1 MVFFIIAISVALFVL
16 GFEMIIVLGFPSLLL
31 HQAFFPTLPTEVL
44 LQKMIAG
51 MNHSTLMAIPFFVLA
66 AETMAS
72 GQIAKR
78 LAGLM
83 RVCIGHY
90 RGGIGNTTVATA
102 MIFGSVSGSSPATVS
117 AIGRLMYPQL
127 RKAGYSDR
135 FSVGLISA
143 SAETSLLIPPSITM
157 IIYGWLTGTSI
168 TKMFAAGLII
178 GLVLGL
184 LFALYVYIESRRHD
198 VGRLERVPMRER
210 LGVIGEAAWALG
222 MPAIILGGIYTG
234 MFTATE
240 AASISVIY
248 ALFVEAV
255 IYREFSWSKLF
266 DIFESAA
273 VTTCV
278 LFMLIGM
285 GSILSF
291 FLTLF
296 QVPAMMISLIDA
308 LGGELFVFLLLV
320 NLGLI
325 LAGMFLDPSSA
336 MLILVPALF
345 PTAMALGVD
354 PVHFGMIVTL
364 NIALGMITPPFG
376 LDIFVASST
385 LNKPVAL
392 VIRGIVPFVVV
403 NLVALAAVTGFPV
416 LSTFFPKL
424 LGL

>member
-1 MVFFIIAISVALFVL
+1 MVFLIIAATVLLFL
-16 GFEMIIVLGFPSLLL
+16 FSFEMIIVLGVPSLLL
-31 HQAFFPTLPTEVL
+31 KQAFFPMLPSEVL
-44 LQKMIAG
+44 MQKMIAG
-51 MNHSTLMAIPFFVLA
+51 MNHSTLMAIPFFILA

-102 MIFGSVSGSSPATVS
+102 MVFGSVSGSSPATVS

-127 RKAGYSDR
+127 RNAGYSDR
-135 FSVGLISA
+135 FTVGLIAS

-168 TKMFAAGLII
+168 TKMFAAGLVI

-184 LFALYVYIESRRHD
+184 LFALYVYIESLRHN

-210 LGVIGEAAWALG
+210 LSVIGEAAWALG
-222 MPAIILGGIYTG
+222 MPVIILGGIYTG
-234 MFTATE
+234 QFTATE

-255 IYREFSWSKLF
+255 IYREFTWKKLF
-266 DIFESAA
+266 SIFESAA
-273 VTTCV
+273 VTSCV
-278 LFMLIGM
+278 VFMLIGM

-296 QVPAMMISLIDA
+296 QVPNMMISLINA
-308 LGGELFVFLLLV
+308 LGGELVVFLLLV

-336 MLILVPALF
+336 MLILVPTLF
-345 PTAMALGVD
+345 PTALALGVD

-385 LNKPVAL
+385 LGRPVAT
-392 VIRGIVPFVVV
+392 VIRGVLPFVVV
-403 NLVALAAVTGFPV
+403 NLIALALVTIFPT
-416 LSTFFPKL
+416 LSTFFPKM

>member
-1 MVFFIIAISVALFVL
+1 MVFLIIGVTVLLFL
-16 GFEMIIVLGFPSLLL
+16 FSFEMIIVLGMPSLLL
-31 HQAFFPTLPTEVL
+31 KQAFFPMLPSEVL
-44 LQKMIAG
+44 MQKMIAG
-51 MNHSTLMAIPFFVLA
+51 MNHSTLMAIPFFILA

-127 RKAGYSDR
+127 RNAGYSDR
-135 FSVGLISA
+135 FTVGLISS

-168 TKMFAAGLII
+168 TKMFAAGLVI

-184 LFALYVYIESRRHD
+184 LFALYVYIESLRHN

-210 LGVIGEAAWALG
+210 LSVIGEAAWALG
-222 MPAIILGGIYTG
+222 MPVIILGGIYTG
-234 MFTATE
+234 QFTATE

-255 IYREFSWSKLF
+255 IYREFTWKKLF
-266 DIFESAA
+266 SIFESAA
-273 VTTCV
+273 VTSCV
-278 LFMLIGM
+278 VFMLIGM

-296 QVPAMMISLIDA
+296 QVPNMMISLINA
-308 LGGELFVFLLLV
+308 LGGELVVFLLLV

-336 MLILVPALF
+336 MLILVPTLF
-345 PTAMALGVD
+345 PTAVALGVD

-385 LNKPVAL
+385 LGRPVAT
-392 VIRGIVPFVVV
+392 VIRGVLPFVAV
-403 NLVALAAVTGFPV
+403 NLIALAFVTIFPA
-416 LSTFFPKL
+416 LSTFFPKM

>member
-1 MVFFIIAISVALFVL
+1 MVFLIIAATVLLFL
-16 GFEMIIVLGFPSLLL
+16 FSFEMIIVLGVPSLLL
-31 HQAFFPTLPTEVL
+31 KQAFFPMLPSEVL
-44 LQKMIAG
+44 MQKMIAG
-51 MNHSTLMAIPFFVLA
+51 MNHSTLMAIPFFILA

-102 MIFGSVSGSSPATVS
+102 MVFGSVSGSSPATVS

-127 RKAGYSDR
+127 RNAGYSDR
-135 FSVGLISA
+135 FTVGLIAS

-168 TKMFAAGLII
+168 TKMFAAGLVI

-184 LFALYVYIESRRHD
+184 LFALYVYIESLRHN

-210 LGVIGEAAWALG
+210 LSVIGEAAWALG
-222 MPAIILGGIYTG
+222 MPVIILGGIYTG
-234 MFTATE
+234 QFTATE

-255 IYREFSWSKLF
+255 IYREFTWKKLF
-266 DIFESAA
+266 SIFESAA
-273 VTTCV
+273 VTSCV
-278 LFMLIGM
+278 VFMLIGM

-296 QVPAMMISLIDA
+296 QVPNMMISLINA
-308 LGGELFVFLLLV
+308 LGGDLVVFLLLV

-336 MLILVPALF
+336 MLILVPTLF
-345 PTAMALGVD
+345 PTALALGVD

-385 LNKPVAL
+385 LGRPVAT
-392 VIRGIVPFVVV
+392 VIRGVLPFVVV
-403 NLVALAAVTGFPV
+403 NLIALALVTIFPT
-416 LSTFFPKL
+416 LSTFFPKM